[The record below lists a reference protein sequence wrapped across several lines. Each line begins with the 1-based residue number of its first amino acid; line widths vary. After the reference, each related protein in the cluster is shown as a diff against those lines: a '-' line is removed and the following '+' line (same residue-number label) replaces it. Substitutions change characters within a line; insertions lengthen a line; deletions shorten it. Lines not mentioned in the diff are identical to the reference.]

1 MGYSPWGRKGSDTA
15 EQLTLSLSNSELGR
29 SPEGGNAT
37 HSSMLVWSLPRTEE
51 PAWLQSMGLKR
62 VGHD

>member
-29 SPEGGNAT
+29 SPGDENGYSLQYFGLEN
-37 HSSMLVWSLPRTEE
+37 SSPWGHKESDMTE
-51 PAWLQSMGLKR
+51 
-62 VGHD
+62 